1 MDQNTLSALPK
12 TTLRAGIIVGA
23 VGAVAVILAPQILQ
37 SLQLGPS
44 YSQAVGALL
53 SIVFQLVT
61 LFFLP
66 LSAALIAGSLVM
78 RYLGAVLTGTERPAS
93 AGRPPLSD

>member
-1 MDQNTLSALPK
+1 MDQKTLSALPR
-12 TTLRAGIIVGA
+12 TTLRAGIIIGA
-23 VGAVAVILAPQILQ
+23 AGAMAVILAPQILQ

-53 SIVFQLVT
+53 SVVFQLVT

-66 LSAALIAGSLVM
+66 FSAALIAGSLVM
-78 RYLGAVLTGTERPAS
+78 RYVGPVLTGAAAPGQAK
-93 AGRPPLSD
+93 

>member
-1 MDQNTLSALPK
+1 MDQKTLSALPK
-12 TTLRAGIIVGA
+12 TTLRAGIIIGA
-23 VGAVAVILAPQILQ
+23 AGAVAVILAPQILQ

-78 RYLGAVLTGTERPAS
+78 RYLGAVLMGTERPAS

>member
-1 MDQNTLSALPK
+1 M
-12 TTLRAGIIVGA
+12 
-23 VGAVAVILAPQILQ
+23 AVILAPQILQ

-53 SIVFQLVT
+53 SVVFQLVT

-66 LSAALIAGSLVM
+66 FSAALIAGSLVM
-78 RYLGAVLTGTERPAS
+78 RYVGPMLTGAAAPGQAK
-93 AGRPPLSD
+93 

>member
-1 MDQNTLSALPK
+1 MDQKTLSALPK
-12 TTLRAGIIVGA
+12 TTLRAGIIIGA
-23 VGAVAVILAPQILQ
+23 AGAIAVILAPQILQ

-53 SIVFQLVT
+53 SVVFQLVT

-66 LSAALIAGSLVM
+66 FSAALIAGSLVM
-78 RYLGAVLTGTERPAS
+78 RYVGRVLTGAAAPGQAK
-93 AGRPPLSD
+93 